1 MGWQAWDVTTR
12 CAGQL
17 RLAPHA
23 SIVGIDMAAAMTMG
37 AALGHDAYA
46 LAELL
51 PAAEAGMIAAFNNRL
66 SETSP

>member
-17 RLAPHA
+17 RLAP
-23 SIVGIDMAAAMTMG
+23 SIAIGIDMAAAMTMG

-51 PAAEAGMIAAFNNRL
+51 PAAEAGMITAFNNRL
-66 SETSP
+66 TETSP